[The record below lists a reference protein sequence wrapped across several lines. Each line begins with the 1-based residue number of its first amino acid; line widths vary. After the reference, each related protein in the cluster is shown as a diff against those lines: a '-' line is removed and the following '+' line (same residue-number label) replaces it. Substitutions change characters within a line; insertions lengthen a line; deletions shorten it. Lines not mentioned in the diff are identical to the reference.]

1 MKEVLKRILKSLK
14 IYHPL
19 QLFYRNSI
27 NAAKRM
33 SYRIKYSKYKGTGFI
48 CNFCN
53 SRYEK
58 FVPEYPSPAEAKAIN
73 TNEVIAGFGENVY
86 CPYCMSKNRERLLR
100 AVMENLLD
108 IKNAA
113 ILHFSPEEHLYDYL
127 KDKAKVTTADI
138 TPGFYKNIDRSIRQA
153 DATKLPFSDETFDVV
168 IANHILEHIPED
180 IKALK
185 EFNRVL
191 KKGGFAILQV
201 PYSEKLKT
209 TIEDPFIDNPELQER
224 LYGQKDHVRI
234 YALENYLER
243 LRIANFT
250 TNVWT
255 ADVLKQFAV
264 YAIQDKECVI
274 LGYK

>member
-1 MKEVLKRILKSLK
+1 M
-14 IYHPL
+14 
-19 QLFYRNSI
+19 
-27 NAAKRM
+27 
-33 SYRIKYSKYKGTGFI
+33 G
-48 CNFCN
+48 
-53 SRYEK
+53 
-58 FVPEYPSPAEAKAIN
+58 
-73 TNEVIAGFGENVY
+73 
-86 CPYCMSKNRERLLR
+86 
-100 AVMENLLD
+100 
-108 IKNAA
+108 
-113 ILHFSPEEHLYDYL
+113 
-127 KDKAKVTTADI
+127 KVTTADI

-191 KKGGFAILQV
+191 KKDGFAILQV

-243 LRIANFT
+243 LRIANFHN
-250 TNVWT
+250 NVLT
-255 ADVLKQFAV
+255 GDLLKQFAV